1 MAVYDCAALLVV
13 ARGWRKVLE
22 RGELRARRRKHC
34 ELLMVNE
41 RRQVAFE
48 ELSKRTKLTGP
59 GGCGGVGGAERKRG
73 EGVWMFVWFG

>member
-1 MAVYDCAALLVV
+1 MSAYCDCWSGLRDIDGADEEEDEERYRVAVYDCAALLVV
-13 ARGWRKVLE
+13 ARGWRKVLG

-48 ELSKRTKLTGP
+48 ELSKMAK
-59 GGCGGVGGAERKRG
+59 
-73 EGVWMFVWFG
+73 

>member
-13 ARGWRKVLE
+13 PRGWRKVLG

-48 ELSKRTKLTGP
+48 ELSKRAK
-59 GGCGGVGGAERKRG
+59 
-73 EGVWMFVWFG
+73 